1 MSEAEERYSG
11 EFFGLRGRERGGE
24 GRGREREKERRK
36 KNSTSVH
43 LLLSTTATATT
54 TANLSHPP
62 PLHSG
67 ALLTLGFTNA
77 LIVLSILT
85 LPGVLIVF
93 FVLPDVVGRA
103 GPARQVSWSP
113 RELFC
118 FSRGVT
124 VTTTLLLLQNA
135 AQFLWLQVPVEDLI
149 LSF

>member
-1 MSEAEERYSG
+1 MSFWFE
-11 EFFGLRGRERGGE
+11 RERGG
-24 GRGREREKERRK
+24 GRGGERERK
-36 KNSTSVH
+36 KQGKKLSLCSLPTLRHRHHHHH
-43 LLLSTTATATT
+43 LK
-54 TANLSHPP
+54 

-77 LIVLSILT
+77 LIVLAILT
-85 LPGVLIVF
+85 LPGFFIVF

-149 LSF
+149 WSF